1 MHAWWLVYVY
11 VPEQATK
18 PSPVK
23 PASHEQVWEPSESV
37 HVAFLTQLCV
47 PTPGEG
53 HSLISEVMMRDMQIQ
68 QENEMFT
75 SLVFNLLLI
84 WFGL

>member
-23 PASHEQVWEPSESV
+23 PTLQEQVWEPSESV
-37 HVAFLTQLCV
+37 HVAFLTQSCES
-47 PTPGEG
+47 TPSG
-53 HSLISEVMMRDMQIQ
+53 HSLMSKWKEEVRM
-68 QENEMFT
+68 NVYLF
-75 SLVFNLLLI
+75 
-84 WFGL
+84 